1 MKPHI
6 HILTAAIPW
15 IAAVFSFTS
24 CIFEPSPAD
33 KFYGSIW
40 ESTEVPLGPFPV
52 KRLTLEFQCG
62 CAIAINTDI
71 RTCNSHGTYDH
82 NGHTAVFHNLNMESE
97 GHLITF
103 IDAQLSGS
111 TLFLRWRI
119 ENSVYPFTTAMHRAN
134 TSE

>member
-6 HILTAAIPW
+6 NILTAAIPW

-62 CAIAINTDI
+62 NSISINTDI
-71 RTCNSHGTYDH
+71 RTCNSYGTYDH
-82 NGHTAVFHNLNMESE
+82 NGYTAVFHNLNMESE
-97 GHLITF
+97 GRLITF